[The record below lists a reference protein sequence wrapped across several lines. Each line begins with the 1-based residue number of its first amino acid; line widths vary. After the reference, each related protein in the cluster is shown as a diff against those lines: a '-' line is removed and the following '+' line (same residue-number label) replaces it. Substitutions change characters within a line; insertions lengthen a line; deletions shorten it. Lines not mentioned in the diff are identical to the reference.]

1 MLESD
6 QKYGYFSVSYD
17 SIFQNRRIRV
27 QALSEILDIMYSL
40 FQMAKTN
47 RLELKFIKSAVYP
60 EDWPEHALPEV
71 AVVGRSNAGKSS
83 FLNALSQSQVA
94 KVSQT
99 PGKTRLINFFSSEK
113 YVLVDLP
120 GYGFA
125 ARDNKEMKLWKQ
137 MIHAYLTER
146 QNLVGVILIMDS
158 RRSWDEE
165 EEQMRSFSIEHGF
178 YMAVVLTKSDKLNQS
193 ERSKTRKVI
202 EEQGQMEDVF
212 LVSNTKLDG
221 VREVENFI
229 YNSWIKSWAKEQ
241 HETE

>member
-1 MLESD
+1 
-6 QKYGYFSVSYD
+6 
-17 SIFQNRRIRV
+17 
-27 QALSEILDIMYSL
+27 MYSL
-40 FQMAKTN
+40 SQMAKTK

-60 EDWPEHALPEV
+60 EDWPVHELPEV

-83 FLNALSQSQVA
+83 FLNALSKSQIA

-99 PGKTRLINFFSSEK
+99 PGKTRLINFFAADK

-125 ARDNKEMKLWKQ
+125 ARDNKELKLWKQ
-137 MIHAYLTER
+137 MIQAYLTER

-158 RRSWDEE
+158 RRSWDDE
-165 EEQMRSFSIEHGF
+165 EEQMRTFSIQHGF

-193 ERSKTRKVI
+193 ERSKAKKVI

-221 VREVENFI
+221 VQEVENFI
-229 YNSWIKSWAKEQ
+229 FNIWIKPWAKEQ
-241 HETE
+241 QDAEDAE